1 MTTTDIVVDET
12 DIVVD
17 KKDENI
23 QDDSNS
29 KPRPP
34 KFISFSLLM
43 GQVILSDLQMH
54 L

>member
-1 MTTTDIVVDET
+1 MTVTDVVVDET
-12 DIVVD
+12 DVIVD
-17 KKDENI
+17 KKDKNT
-23 QDDSNS
+23 QDNSNN

-43 GQVILSDLQMH
+43 DQVILNDLQIH